1 MSDIQKIALITGG
14 ARRIGAAIA
23 KALHEAGYGVII
35 HYRQSAQEA
44 NDLADLLNASRV
56 NSAWTV
62 KADLQSISQI
72 EQMMAEV
79 ISKAGRLDVLINN
92 ASSFYATP
100 VGEVQEKQW
109 DDLMGSN
116 LKAPFFVSQAAF
128 PSLKKHQGS
137 IVNIVDIYAQRA
149 LSNYP
154 VYSSAK
160 AGLYALT
167 QSLAKELA
175 PDVRVNGV
183 SPGVILWPE
192 NLPAESQHQIIEKIP
207 LQRKG
212 SPADIAETVLFL
224 SEKGRYITGQ
234 IIAVDGGKGLV

>member
-14 ARRIGAAIA
+14 ARRIGAAIT
-23 KALHEAGYGVII
+23 KALHETGYGVII

-44 NDLADLLNASRV
+44 KDLADLLNASRV

-62 KADLQSISQI
+62 KADLQSVPQI

-79 ISKAGRLDVLINN
+79 VDKAGRLDVLINN
-92 ASSFYATP
+92 ASSFYETP
-100 VGEVQEKQW
+100 IGGVEEKQW

-149 LSNYP
+149 LPNYP
-154 VYSSAK
+154 VYTSAK

-192 NLPAESQHQIIEKIP
+192 NLQAESQRQIIEKIP

-234 IIAVDGGKGLV
+234 VIAVDGGKGLV